1 MMADYPVPALNTTM
15 PAFGG
20 ADMKTLFVTTARDK
34 KGGPG
39 GGLYAMAVDV
49 PGIPGALFDPQV

>member
-1 MMADYPVPALNTTM
+1 MADYHVPALNTTM

-20 ADMKTLFVTTARDK
+20 ADMKTLFVTTAHDK

-39 GGLYAMAVDV
+39 GGLYAMPVDV
-49 PGIPGALFDPQV
+49 PGVPGMLFDPQV